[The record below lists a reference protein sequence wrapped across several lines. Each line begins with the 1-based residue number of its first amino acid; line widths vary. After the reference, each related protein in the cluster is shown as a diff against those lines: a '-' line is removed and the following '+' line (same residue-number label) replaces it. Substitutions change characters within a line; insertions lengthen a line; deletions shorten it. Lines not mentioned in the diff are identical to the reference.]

1 MRKLTIILSL
11 LVSIA
16 VNAQYS
22 APGFYR
28 VHSVNT
34 DNYISIKG
42 THFEWSTGPDAFWP
56 CILMLQDSAQVT
68 DPGSIIYIPGLD
80 QTSLLAQ
87 GVGTYELT
95 NLYMDVSFSKV
106 NEGGRDTYIAVT
118 EVLVQGRPFK
128 CYFRDWGFGLSA
140 GSSDN
145 IQSRWWIE
153 PVNEESM
160 ETSYLAV
167 KPASEDVKDADGWYW
182 TTLCCDFPVL
192 LPVDGGIEGAYTV
205 TEVKQGTDGLY
216 YAAPVKAYGQGE
228 TVPAATPV
236 LLKCKSAYASG
247 NKLLPVG
254 EIANNTTF
262 PLVNDLLRGNYFS
275 NFYNHCNPDDAS
287 IMKAYIPGQA
297 TPASASNLAL
307 GISDDG
313 QLGFFPKAAGTYM
326 AANTAWLS
334 LDGLN
339 LDGVTAVYLG
349 NAPEPEVQTGDVDG
363 DGVVDINDVTLI
375 LDYLLGCVTGAKEGQ
390 INLEAADI
398 NHDGV
403 VDINDVTDLIDML
416 LGCSSN

>member
-16 VNAQYS
+16 MNAQYS
-22 APGFYR
+22 TPGFYR

-34 DNYISIKG
+34 DSYISIKG
-42 THFEWSTGPDAFWP
+42 THFVWSSDPDAFWP
-56 CILMLQDSAQVT
+56 CILMLQDSVQVT
-68 DPGSIIYIPGLD
+68 DPGSIIYIPGLE
-80 QTSLLAQ
+80 QTSLRAQ

-95 NLYMDVSFSKV
+95 NLYMDVSPAKV

-118 EVLVQGRPFK
+118 VVQVQGRPFK
-128 CYFRDWGFGLSA
+128 CYFRDGGFGLCA

-145 IQSRWWIE
+145 TQSRWWIE

-167 KPASEDVKDADGWYW
+167 KPASEDVKDAEGWYW
-182 TTLCCDFPVL
+182 TSLCCDFPVL

-205 TEVKQGTDGLY
+205 TEVKQGTDGFY
-216 YAAPVKAYGQGE
+216 YAAPVKVYGQGE

-236 LLKCKSAYASG
+236 LLKCQSAYASG

-275 NFYNHCNPDDAS
+275 SFYNHSSPSDINA
-287 IMKAYIPGQA
+287 MKEYIPSQA
-297 TPASASNLAL
+297 TLASASNLAL
-307 GISDDG
+307 GINDNG

-326 AANTAWLS
+326 DANTAWLS
-334 LDGLN
+334 LDGLD

-363 DGVVDINDVTLI
+363 DGVIDINDVTLI
-375 LDYLLGCVTGAKEGQ
+375 LDYLLGVATGFREGQ

-403 VDINDVTDLIDML
+403 VDVNDVTDLIDIL
-416 LGCSSN
+416 LGCN